1 MDNTTTTKA
10 IDYFEFGKKIAIV
23 LAVIGLVCLL
33 LAILLSDTSESIQ
46 EWFPILGYASF
57 VLASIS
63 LILGALIDVI
73 SAKNDTSWKIQWGAI
88 IFVLYLIGWFLYLV
102 SGPLY
107 LFLSL
112 IGWYSYDAIARKKR
126 IA

>member
-1 MDNTTTTKA
+1 MDNTTSMKT

-23 LAVIGLVCLL
+23 LAVIGLVFLL
-33 LAILLSDTSESIQ
+33 LAILLSDTSELLQ

-63 LILGALIDVI
+63 LILGALIDVFT
-73 SAKNDTSWKIQWGAI
+73 AKNDTSWKILWGAI

>member
-1 MDNTTTTKA
+1 MDDTTTTKA

-23 LAVIGLVCLL
+23 LAVIGLICLL

-63 LILGALIDVI
+63 LILGALIDVFT
-73 SAKNDTSWKIQWGAI
+73 AKNDTSWKILWGAI
-88 IFVLYLIGWFLYLV
+88 ILVLYLIGWFLYLV

>member
-1 MDNTTTTKA
+1 MDDTTTTKA

-23 LAVIGLVCLL
+23 LAVIGLVFLL

-46 EWFPILGYASF
+46 EWFPILGYTSF

-73 SAKNDTSWKIQWGAI
+73 SAKNDTSWKILWGAI
-88 IFVLYLIGWFLYLV
+88 IFVLYLIGWFLYLISSSV
-102 SGPLY
+102 Y

-112 IGWYSYDAIARKKR
+112 VGWYSYDAIARKKR